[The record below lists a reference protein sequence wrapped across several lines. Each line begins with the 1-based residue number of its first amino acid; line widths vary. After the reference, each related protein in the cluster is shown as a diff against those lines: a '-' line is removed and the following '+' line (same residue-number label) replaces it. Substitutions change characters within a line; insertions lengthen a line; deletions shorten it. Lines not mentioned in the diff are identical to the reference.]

1 MKQEVKIGQTDYTV
15 LILVRDSTTGAPKT
29 ALTFESE
36 GIDVCYTRVETDND
50 VVLTD
55 GAPVTTTLTG
65 DHVDWGFVLVD
76 DTKAPGLYKLDI
88 ADGVFASGAW
98 SAVVSFICTG
108 CDPVHIEFV
117 LVPEAPAD
125 GVKINSIADDKITAA
140 SINTAALTA
149 DAFAADAIVASTLA
163 TGALTADAFAADAIV
178 AATLATGAITADA
191 FAADAIV
198 AATLNTGC
206 ITADAFAANA
216 ITAATLASDCI
227 EAAKIKDGAITNA
240 KVADDVDVNVKT
252 ITANAITATAI
263 NADAITADKI
273 ADNAFANEHFA
284 AGALDA
290 VWSTAARTLT
300 AIDEDNTTLD
310 LDATIEA
317 ILAASATIAALP
329 TAAENADAVWDE
341 VVTSGQHD
349 TATYA
354 GAGLLAAASAGDPWS
369 TALPGA
375 YGAGTAGKALSD
387 VLADTNELQGN
398 QGDWATATG
407 FSTHSAADVAALV
420 LVTPAQKLVTDANG
434 YVTYSNSAPPAASA
448 IADAVWDEAIGDHG
462 GAGAT
467 GKAVADILADTNE
480 LQGDDYPTS
489 IAAVKTVVDAVKV
502 QTDKLTFT
510 VANQVDANIQYVN
523 DVALT
528 GDGSATPWGP
538 V

>member
-216 ITAATLASDCI
+216 ITA
-227 EAAKIKDGAITNA
+227 
-240 KVADDVDVNVKT
+240 
-252 ITANAITATAI
+252 TAI

-329 TAAENADAVWDE
+329 TAAVNADAVWDE

>member
-117 LVPEAPAD
+117 LVPEAPTD

-216 ITAATLASDCI
+216 IVAATLASDCI

-273 ADNAFANEHFA
+273 ADNAIAAEHLAANAIDLATFAADCKTGSALKANVETITAGIIANASFNADVGSTAYATNIIALAVRKVLDELNLDHLLKVDTTVAADGDLTTYVADGSVMSHIMTAGADTSDYAASTDSLEKTGDNQAAVIAAVVTNA
-284 AGALDA
+284 AGADVSADVIALKVVADLIEDILRNKMEITDA
-290 VWSTAARTLT
+290 
-300 AIDEDNTTLD
+300 DG
-310 LDATIEA
+310 
-317 ILAASATIAALP
+317 
-329 TAAENADAVWDE
+329 E
-341 VVTSGQHD
+341 VVL
-349 TATYA
+349 YA
-354 GAGLLAAASAGDPWS
+354 
-369 TALPGA
+369 
-375 YGAGTAGKALSD
+375 
-387 VLADTNELQGN
+387 
-398 QGDWATATG
+398 
-407 FSTHSAADVAALV
+407 
-420 LVTPAQKLVTDANG
+420 
-434 YVTYSNSAPPAASA
+434 
-448 IADAVWDEAIGDHG
+448 
-462 GAGAT
+462 
-467 GKAVADILADTNE
+467 
-480 LQGDDYPTS
+480 DD
-489 IAAVKTVVDAVKV
+489 
-502 QTDKLTFT
+502 
-510 VANQVDANIQYVN
+510 
-523 DVALT
+523 
-528 GDGSATPWGP
+528 SATPLYTVAGG
-538 V
+538 VTDDSTTTTRLRLA

>member
-29 ALTFESE
+29 GLTFESA

-55 GAPVTTTLTG
+55 GAPATTTLTG

-149 DAFAADAIVASTLA
+149 DAFAANAIV
-163 TGALTADAFAADAIV
+163 
-178 AATLATGAITADA
+178 
-191 FAADAIV
+191 
-198 AATLNTGC
+198 
-206 ITADAFAANA
+206 
-216 ITAATLASDCI
+216 AATLASDCI

-273 ADNAFANEHFA
+273 ADNAIAAEHLAANAIDLATFAADCKTGSALKANVETITEGIIANASFNADVGSTAYATNIIALAVRKVLDELNLDHLLKVDTTVAADGDLTTYVADGSIMSHIMTAGADTSDYAASTDSLEKTGDNQAAVIAAVITNA
-284 AGALDA
+284 AGA
-290 VWSTAARTLT
+290 
-300 AIDEDNTTLD
+300 
-310 LDATIEA
+310 
-317 ILAASATIAALP
+317 
-329 TAAENADAVWDE
+329 
-341 VVTSGQHD
+341 
-349 TATYA
+349 
-354 GAGLLAAASAGDPWS
+354 
-369 TALPGA
+369 
-375 YGAGTAGKALSD
+375 D
-387 VLADTNELQGN
+387 V
-398 QGDWATATG
+398 
-407 FSTHSAADVAALV
+407 SADVIAL
-420 LVTPAQKLVTDANG
+420 
-434 YVTYSNSAPPAASA
+434 
-448 IADAVWDEAIGDHG
+448 
-462 GAGAT
+462 
-467 GKAVADILADTNE
+467 KAVADLIEDILRNKMEITDADGE
-480 LQGDDYPTS
+480 VVLYADD
-489 IAAVKTVVDAVKV
+489 
-502 QTDKLTFT
+502 
-510 VANQVDANIQYVN
+510 
-523 DVALT
+523 
-528 GDGSATPWGP
+528 SATPLYTVAGG
-538 V
+538 VTDDSTTTTRLRLA

>member
-149 DAFAADAIVASTLA
+149 DAFA
-163 TGALTADAFAADAIV
+163 
-178 AATLATGAITADA
+178 
-191 FAADAIV
+191 
-198 AATLNTGC
+198 TGC

-216 ITAATLASDCI
+216 IVAATLASDCI

>member
-149 DAFAADAIVASTLA
+149 DAFAADAIVA
-163 TGALTADAFAADAIV
+163 
-178 AATLATGAITADA
+178 
-191 FAADAIV
+191 
-198 AATLNTGC
+198 ATLNTGC

-329 TAAENADAVWDE
+329 TAAENADAVWDK
-341 VVTSGQHD
+341 S
-349 TATYA
+349 
-354 GAGLLAAASAGDPWS
+354 
-369 TALPGA
+369 
-375 YGAGTAGKALSD
+375 
-387 VLADTNELQGN
+387 
-398 QGDWATATG
+398 
-407 FSTHSAADVAALV
+407 
-420 LVTPAQKLVTDANG
+420 
-434 YVTYSNSAPPAASA
+434 
-448 IADAVWDEAIGDHG
+448 
-462 GAGAT
+462 
-467 GKAVADILADTNE
+467 
-480 LQGDDYPTS
+480 
-489 IAAVKTVVDAVKV
+489 
-502 QTDKLTFT
+502 
-510 VANQVDANIQYVN
+510 
-523 DVALT
+523 
-528 GDGSATPWGP
+528 
-538 V
+538 

>member
-29 ALTFESE
+29 GLTFESA

-55 GAPVTTTLTG
+55 GAPATTTLTG

-149 DAFAADAIVASTLA
+149 DAFAANAIV
-163 TGALTADAFAADAIV
+163 
-178 AATLATGAITADA
+178 
-191 FAADAIV
+191 
-198 AATLNTGC
+198 
-206 ITADAFAANA
+206 
-216 ITAATLASDCI
+216 AATLASDCI

-528 GDGSATPWGP
+528 GDGAATPWGP
-538 V
+538 A